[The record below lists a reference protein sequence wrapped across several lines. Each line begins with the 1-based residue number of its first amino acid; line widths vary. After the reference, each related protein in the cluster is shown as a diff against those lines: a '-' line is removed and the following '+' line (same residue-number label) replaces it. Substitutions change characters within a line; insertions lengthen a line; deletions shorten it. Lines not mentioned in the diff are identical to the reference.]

1 MIGLYEEHVYLQ
13 EAISRVLGEHF
24 EVATLVQANCN
35 ERDLEFFLESEVG
48 IFLLEGEQRLEA
60 AKQILAG
67 LKGERS

>member
-1 MIGLYEEHVYLQ
+1 M
-13 EAISRVLGEHF
+13 
-24 EVATLVQANCN
+24 ATLVQANCS